1 MLHGLMRV
9 AARAVLPAVALGMLS
24 TAQVSAQTPAVPD
37 YYPADYAKMIEAS
50 KSEGDILVYS
60 IMAQYNWAPVLEDFK
75 KLYPWI
81 NVSTLDLNSNEVFT
95 RYYAERSS
103 GAKTTDLIVSAN
115 VDGWLEFFDKGA
127 VEPYASPEESKLPKW
142 AKPHDGAYAVSTTP
156 FTIVYNKLVL
166 PEDKRPRGIQHLAK
180 LIEENPA
187 LFKNAIGGYNVELSP
202 FAQAVSL
209 AYLAKTGEAGQ
220 KALETVWKQTRPEMS
235 TGPMM
240 AKLASGEYKV
250 LYFGSGVVVFPKIN
264 DAVNKKVMGWNF
276 IEDGTPFFL
285 RLMAIPK
292 GAPNPNSAKLLL
304 DFILSHT
311 GQAAFGR
318 GGLTPYRP
326 GVKKEEV
333 AFYTYESIREELGE
347 QNLSFIDYDP
357 AMVKKIPALVERW
370 KQVTQSK

>member
-1 MLHGLMRV
+1 MEERPDLGNVMAMISF
-9 AARAVLPAVALGMLS
+9 AAVVSTGGFSNAANLLGYSKAAVSRQIAKLEQSIGVRLLERTTRSVSLTPAGREMYARCARIVDEVNEANQIITGMVSKPRGDLKVNAPVVSSLFDLTAIIPRFLQTYPDVRLFLNLSDSHVGMLKGRFDV
-24 TAQVSAQTPAVPD
+24 AFWMGDPPD
-37 YYPADYAKMIEAS
+37 SSFEYVLLRDYP
-50 KSEGDILVYS
+50 
-60 IMAQYNWAPVLEDFK
+60 MALIAAP
-75 KLYPWI
+75 
-81 NVSTLDLNSNEVFT
+81 
-95 RYYAERSS
+95 
-103 GAKTTDLIVSAN
+103 
-115 VDGWLEFFDKGA
+115 
-127 VEPYASPEESKLPKW
+127 
-142 AKPHDGAYAVSTTP
+142 
-156 FTIVYNKLVL
+156 
-166 PEDKRPRGIQHLAK
+166 
-180 LIEENPA
+180 
-187 LFKNAIGGYNVELSP
+187 
-202 FAQAVSL
+202 

-292 GAPNPNSAKLLL
+292 GAPNPNSARLLL

-347 QNLSFIDYDP
+347 ENLSFIDYDP
-357 AMVKKIPALVERW
+357 AMVKKIPGLVERW